1 MSEYNMDTKNI
12 PNHVGLIMD
21 GNRRWAKANNK
32 TGLEGHYRGYEK
44 LTNCADWFFSRGVKF
59 LSVFAFSTENWDRAK
74 EEVDYLMQLLAR
86 AVREQSGVAV
96 KKGYRLLISGRIDEL
111 PRQLPV
117 ACREAMEKTK
127 NGKNGTLNICLNYG
141 GRAEIADAVKKM
153 IQDGVSVSEI
163 TEAKIGEYIYNF
175 EIPDLDITV
184 RTSGEQRLSGFMLWR
199 ASYSEFLFL
208 QKHWPD
214 FDESDVEF
222 ILEEYA
228 KRQRRF
234 GGN

>member
-1 MSEYNMDTKNI
+1 
-12 PNHVGLIMD
+12 
-21 GNRRWAKANNK
+21 
-32 TGLEGHYRGYEK
+32 
-44 LTNCADWFFSRGVKF
+44 
-59 LSVFAFSTENWDRAK
+59 
-74 EEVDYLMQLLAR
+74 
-86 AVREQSGVAV
+86 
-96 KKGYRLLISGRIDEL
+96 
-111 PRQLPV
+111 
-117 ACREAMEKTK
+117 
-127 NGKNGTLNICLNYG
+127 
-141 GRAEIADAVKKM
+141 M

>member
-1 MSEYNMDTKNI
+1 MISQNI
-12 PNHVGLIMD
+12 PTHVGLIMD
-21 GNRRWAKANNK
+21 GNRRWAKQNGRP
-32 TGLEGHYRGYEK
+32 TFEGHYRGYEK
-44 LTNCADWFFSRGVKF
+44 LSDCADWFFLRGVKF

-74 EEVDYLMQLLAR
+74 EEVDYLMNLLKR
-86 AVREQSGVAV
+86 AILEQADTAI
-96 KKGYRLLISGRIDEL
+96 KKGYRLMISGRIDDL
-111 PRQLPV
+111 PGKLPT
-117 ACREAMEKTK
+117 ACREAMAKTA

-141 GRAEIADAVKKM
+141 GQPEIADAVKR
-153 IQDGVSVSEI
+153 IVADGVPADKI
-163 TEAKIGEYIYNF
+163 TEAKISEYLYNS
-175 EIPDLDITV
+175 EIPNLDMVV

-214 FDESDVEF
+214 FEESDVEF